1 MDRYKAGEVSNV
13 VVVAVAASNIE
24 VGAAK
29 KCKAGMAV
37 AEPIKVCGRVNLHKT
52 VQKFGLSVGVVAA
65 EVVVVV
71 VLPDGVAAVV
81 DVVAL
86 LVVIALL
93 IGIALLLL
101 LLLLLLVVLLLLLP
115 FMSSENVEAVVADT

>member
-1 MDRYKAGEVSNV
+1 MYKFINKLGIIAYNMDRYKAGEVSNV
-13 VVVAVAASNIE
+13 VVVAASNIE

-29 KCKAGMAV
+29 KCKAGIAV

-52 VQKFGLSVGVVAA
+52 VQNFGLSVGVLVA
-65 EVVVVV
+65 EVVVDVV
-71 VLPDGVAAVV
+71 ATVV

-101 LLLLLLVVLLLLLP
+101 LLLLLP